1 MTEIQIM
8 TNLTPTYD
16 ENSPIYVE
24 NDMDYVEL
32 CTKLCWLWI
41 WFLAF
46 MTEIFKVLMLK
57 MRGKMTQYVDL
68 SDGI

>member
-32 CTKLCWLWI
+32 CTKLC
-41 WFLAF
+41 
-46 MTEIFKVLMLK
+46 
-57 MRGKMTQYVDL
+57 
-68 SDGI
+68 